1 MKIYL
6 LIPIIWLIVF
16 LQHTAAVEL
25 TINDEEIDNPGLIL
39 KSKFKQ
45 YLPELQENLEIP
57 VNEKQQSIRESFIPK
72 KINYHH
78 FGLRSRFKKDV
89 SVTTTTAIV
98 LEPTL
103 AKSNPEN
110 VDSNHTDTDTDSDS
124 DVNEDISSSASST
137 PKVHSRRSWIKDFL
151 MFKEQDTGTS
161 DKSKNKKKTSEEKH
175 ENSKLQSKITN
186 YDDTVSDPR
195 DLKRWVRLIAD
206 EGKDQP
212 YVQSKYVYNN
222 EIELDV
228 EEFIKYL
235 VEEQGFNVTDLEF
248 LRSKNLDYGL
258 GEIEQELNKLKET
271 KGSPKV
277 IDIGGEH
284 DSDGSDSGSSLNL
297 FKSITNAYFA
307 IVILCLFFI

>member
-45 YLPELQENLEIP
+45 HLPELQENLEIP

>member
-16 LQHTAAVEL
+16 LQHTTAVEL

-161 DKSKNKKKTSEEKH
+161 DKSKNKKKTSKEKH

>member
-1 MKIYL
+1 MKNNNQSENHL
-6 LIPIIWLIVF
+6 FLKKSIIIILAYD
-16 LQHTAAVEL
+16 Q
-25 TINDEEIDNPGLIL
+25 GL
-39 KSKFKQ
+39 
-45 YLPELQENLEIP
+45 
-57 VNEKQQSIRESFIPK
+57 
-72 KINYHH
+72 
-78 FGLRSRFKKDV
+78 KDV

-284 DSDGSDSGSSLNL
+284 DSDGSDSGSSLNS

>member
-16 LQHTAAVEL
+16 SQHTAAVEL

-45 YLPELQENLEIP
+45 HLPELQENLEIP

-124 DVNEDISSSASST
+124 DVNEDISSSASSA

-307 IVILCLFFI
+307 IVISCLFFI

>member
-16 LQHTAAVEL
+16 LQHTTAVEL

-124 DVNEDISSSASST
+124 DVNEDISSSASSA

-161 DKSKNKKKTSEEKH
+161 DKSKNKKKTSKEKH
-175 ENSKLQSKITN
+175 ENSKLQSKIIN

-284 DSDGSDSGSSLNL
+284 DSDGSDSGSSLNS

>member
-16 LQHTAAVEL
+16 LQHTTAVEL

-45 YLPELQENLEIP
+45 HLPELQENLEIP

-124 DVNEDISSSASST
+124 DVNEDISSSASSA

-161 DKSKNKKKTSEEKH
+161 DKSKNKKKTSKEKH

>member
-16 LQHTAAVEL
+16 LQHTTAVEL

-124 DVNEDISSSASST
+124 DDNEDISSSASST

-284 DSDGSDSGSSLNL
+284 DSDGSDSGSSLNS

>member
-16 LQHTAAVEL
+16 LQHTTAVEL

-110 VDSNHTDTDTDSDS
+110 VDSNHTDTDTADS

-161 DKSKNKKKTSEEKH
+161 DKSKNKKKTSKEKH

-284 DSDGSDSGSSLNL
+284 DSDGSDSGSSLNS

>member
-16 LQHTAAVEL
+16 LQHTTAVEL

-124 DVNEDISSSASST
+124 DVNEDISSSASSA

-161 DKSKNKKKTSEEKH
+161 DKSKNKKKTSKEKH

-284 DSDGSDSGSSLNL
+284 DSDGSDSGSSLNS

>member
-124 DVNEDISSSASST
+124 DVNEDISSSASSA

>member
-16 LQHTAAVEL
+16 LQHTTAVEL

-103 AKSNPEN
+103 AKSNSEN

-124 DVNEDISSSASST
+124 DDNEDISSSASST

-161 DKSKNKKKTSEEKH
+161 DKSKNKKKTSKEKH

-284 DSDGSDSGSSLNL
+284 DSDGSDSGSSLNSL
-297 FKSITNAYFA
+297 KSITNAYFA

>member
-16 LQHTAAVEL
+16 LQHTTAVEL

-124 DVNEDISSSASST
+124 DVNEDISSSASSA

-161 DKSKNKKKTSEEKH
+161 DKSKNKKKTSKEKH

>member
-16 LQHTAAVEL
+16 LQHTTAVEL

-124 DVNEDISSSASST
+124 DDNEDISSSASST

-235 VEEQGFNVTDLEF
+235 VEEQGFNVTDLKF

-284 DSDGSDSGSSLNL
+284 DSDGSDSGSSLNS

>member
-16 LQHTAAVEL
+16 LQHTTAVEL

-161 DKSKNKKKTSEEKH
+161 DKSKNKKKTSKEKH

-284 DSDGSDSGSSLNL
+284 DSDGSDSGSSLNS

-307 IVILCLFFI
+307 IVISCLFFI

>member
-16 LQHTAAVEL
+16 LQHTTAVEL

-284 DSDGSDSGSSLNL
+284 DSDGSDSGSSLNS

>member
-16 LQHTAAVEL
+16 LQHTTAVEL

>member
-16 LQHTAAVEL
+16 LQHTTAVEL

-124 DVNEDISSSASST
+124 DDNEDISSSASST

-161 DKSKNKKKTSEEKH
+161 DKSKNKKKTSKEKH

>member
-16 LQHTAAVEL
+16 LQHTTAVEL

-98 LEPTL
+98 LEPIL

-161 DKSKNKKKTSEEKH
+161 DKSKNKKKTSKEKH

-284 DSDGSDSGSSLNL
+284 DSDGSDSGSSLNS

>member
-16 LQHTAAVEL
+16 LQHTTAVEL

-161 DKSKNKKKTSEEKH
+161 DKSKNKKKTSKEKH
-175 ENSKLQSKITN
+175 ENSKLQSKIIN

-284 DSDGSDSGSSLNL
+284 DSDGSDSGSSLNS

>member
-16 LQHTAAVEL
+16 LQHTTAVEL

-161 DKSKNKKKTSEEKH
+161 DKSKNKKKTSKEKH

-235 VEEQGFNVTDLEF
+235 VEEQGFNVTDLKF

-284 DSDGSDSGSSLNL
+284 DSDGSDSGSSLNS

>member
-161 DKSKNKKKTSEEKH
+161 DKSKNKKKTSKEKH
-175 ENSKLQSKITN
+175 ENSKLQSKIIN

>member
-45 YLPELQENLEIP
+45 HLPELQENLEIP

-124 DVNEDISSSASST
+124 DVNEDISSSASSA

>member
-16 LQHTAAVEL
+16 LQHTTAVEL

-161 DKSKNKKKTSEEKH
+161 DKSKNKKKTSKEKH

-284 DSDGSDSGSSLNL
+284 DSDGSDSGSSLNS

>member
-16 LQHTAAVEL
+16 LQHTTAVEL

-45 YLPELQENLEIP
+45 HLPELQENLEIP

>member
-16 LQHTAAVEL
+16 LQHTTAVEL

-124 DVNEDISSSASST
+124 DDNEDISSSASST

>member
-16 LQHTAAVEL
+16 LQHTTAVEL

-57 VNEKQQSIRESFIPK
+57 LHEKQQSIRESFIPK

-161 DKSKNKKKTSEEKH
+161 DKSKNKKKTSKEKH

-284 DSDGSDSGSSLNL
+284 DSDGSDSGSSLNS

>member
-16 LQHTAAVEL
+16 LQHTTAVEL

-124 DVNEDISSSASST
+124 DDNEDISSSASST

-284 DSDGSDSGSSLNL
+284 DSDGSDSGSSLN
-297 FKSITNAYFA
+297 
-307 IVILCLFFI
+307 

>member
-16 LQHTAAVEL
+16 LQHTTAVEL

-124 DVNEDISSSASST
+124 DVNEDISSSASSA

>member
-16 LQHTAAVEL
+16 LQHTTAVEL

-124 DVNEDISSSASST
+124 DVNEDISSSASSA

-284 DSDGSDSGSSLNL
+284 DSDGSDSGSSLNS

>member
-16 LQHTAAVEL
+16 LQHTTAVEL

-45 YLPELQENLEIP
+45 HLPELQENLEIP

-124 DVNEDISSSASST
+124 DVNEDISSSASSA

>member
-124 DVNEDISSSASST
+124 DVNEDISSSASSA

-161 DKSKNKKKTSEEKH
+161 DKSKNKKKTSKEKH
-175 ENSKLQSKITN
+175 ENSKLQSKIIN

>member
-16 LQHTAAVEL
+16 LQHTTAVEL

-124 DVNEDISSSASST
+124 DDNEDISSSASST

-161 DKSKNKKKTSEEKH
+161 DKSKNKKKTSKEKH

-284 DSDGSDSGSSLNL
+284 DSDGSDSGSSLNS

>member
-45 YLPELQENLEIP
+45 HLPELQENLEIP

-161 DKSKNKKKTSEEKH
+161 DKSKNKKKTSKEKH

-284 DSDGSDSGSSLNL
+284 DSDGSDSGSSLNS

>member
-16 LQHTAAVEL
+16 LQHTTAVEL

-161 DKSKNKKKTSEEKH
+161 DKSKNKKKTSKEKH
-175 ENSKLQSKITN
+175 ENSKLQSKIIN